1 MSSPGSVM
9 NAALARPR
17 PRALVPDLSLVTS
30 GHDVADARLHREV
43 GGALA
48 RGLRVEVLGL
58 GSAGDAPHGVHV
70 RTWDRPRGLVRRLLH
85 ATVLP
90 WRAGG
95 RVLLVVDPE
104 LVLPALVRARLTGR
118 RLVVDL
124 HEDYAALLRDRA
136 WAAGGLGRLVRLGVG
151 LVVRAAGR
159 ADLVV
164 VADDHVPPLH
174 VPDARDGA
182 GRRVVVRNLPT
193 ALHLPHPAPMAASPR
208 LVYVGDVRASR
219 GLHTM
224 LEAVEQAPGWALD
237 VVGPVAREDHDRLE
251 AWRATSSAAG
261 RVRWHG
267 RRPPREAWQPVAD
280 AWAGLCLLDDTP
292 AFRDALPSKV
302 YEYLCSGLPV
312 IVTPRP
318 RMVEIVARSGAGVV
332 VADAAE
338 AAAVLR
344 RWTADPAEP
353 QRLREAARAFARTL
367 GDGTDHYADL
377 AGRVAALGR
386 RS

>member
-1 MSSPGSVM
+1 M
-9 NAALARPR
+9 NASLVRPR
-17 PRALVPDLSLVTS
+17 QRLLAPDVSVVTS

-58 GSAGDAPHGVHV
+58 GSAGDAPRGASV

-85 ATVLP
+85 AAALP
-90 WRAGG
+90 WRATG

-118 RLVVDL
+118 RLVVDI
-124 HEDYAALLRDRA
+124 HEDYAKLLADRA
-136 WAAGGLGRLVRLGVG
+136 WAARGLGRLVRLGVG
-151 LVVRAAGR
+151 LVVRAARR

-164 VADDHVPPLH
+164 VADDHVPPLR

-182 GRRVVVRNLPT
+182 GRRVVVRNLPS
-193 ALHLPHPAPMAASPR
+193 AAHLPAAAPMASAPR

-224 LEAVEQAPGWALD
+224 LEAVDGAPGWSLD
-237 VVGPVAREDHDRLE
+237 VVGPVAREDDVRLA
-251 AWRATSSAAG
+251 AWRATSAAAD

-267 RRPPREAWQPVAD
+267 RRPPREAWAGVAD

-312 IVTPRP
+312 LVTPRP

-353 QRLREAARAFARTL
+353 ERLRAAARAFARSL

-386 RS
+386 RRP